1 MNIESRTLPDVTVL
15 ADGLKFPE
23 GPVVLPDGSIALTEI
38 DAATITRVGLDGAVD
53 VIARCEGGPN
63 GAALGPDGALYVC
76 NNGGRFASGHWT
88 GGWIE
93 RVDLSSGAV
102 DVVYDSCD
110 GRRLSG
116 PNDIVFDADGGFWFT
131 DTGKF
136 RGRQR
141 DVGSVYYARPD
152 GSLIAEVVHPAESP
166 NGVGLSP
173 DGTTLYYA
181 ET

>member
-76 NNGGRFASGHWT
+76 NNGLVHRH
-88 GGWIE
+88 
-93 RVDLSSGAV
+93 
-102 DVVYDSCD
+102 
-110 GRRLSG
+110 
-116 PNDIVFDADGGFWFT
+116 
-131 DTGKF
+131 
-136 RGRQR
+136 RQ
-141 DVGSVYYARPD
+141 VPGS
-152 GSLIAEVVHPAESP
+152 PA
-166 NGVGLSP
+166 
-173 DGTTLYYA
+173 
-181 ET
+181 